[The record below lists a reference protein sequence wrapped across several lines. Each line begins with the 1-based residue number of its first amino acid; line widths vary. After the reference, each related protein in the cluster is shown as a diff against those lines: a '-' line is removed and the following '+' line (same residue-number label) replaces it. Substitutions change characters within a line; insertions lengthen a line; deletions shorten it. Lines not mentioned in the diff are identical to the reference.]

1 MQILV
6 IQTAFIGD
14 AVLGTGVLENLHQA
28 FPNADIHYMVRQ
40 GNESLF
46 VQHPFIKHVWV
57 WNKKTQKYKHLWQLL
72 LQVRKQKFDYV
83 INLQRFAA
91 TGILTA
97 FSGAKNTIGFTK
109 NPLSFLFSTKVKH
122 TISVQNTLH
131 EYERNHTLIQALTNT
146 APSKPVLYPTKAHYE
161 FVKPYQAAAYIT
173 IAPSSVWFTKQWP
186 THRWIQFIQALPQ
199 HLTIY
204 LLGAPTDAEL
214 CAAIVKQCTNYNVI
228 SLCGKLGFLQS
239 AALQQGALMNYV
251 NDSAPM
257 HFASSVNAP
266 VTAVYCSTVPSFGFG
281 PLSTQSFI
289 VETKQTLACRPCG
302 LHGKKQCPLGHFNC
316 AETIALEQLLQSLP
330 M

>member
-28 FPNADIHYMVRQ
+28 FPKADIHYMVRQ
-40 GNESLF
+40 GNEGLF
-46 VQHPFIKHVWV
+46 AEHPFIKHLWV

-72 LQVRKQKFDYV
+72 LQIRSQKFDYV

-91 TGILTA
+91 TGLLTA
-97 FSGAKNTIGFTK
+97 FSGAKHTIGFTK
-109 NPLSFLFSTKVKH
+109 NPLSLLFTTRVKH
-122 TISVQNTLH
+122 TISTQNTLH
-131 EYERNHTLIQALTNT
+131 EYERNHTLIQPLTNT
-146 APSKPVLYPTKAHYE
+146 APSKPALYPTTAHYA
-161 FVKPYQAAAYIT
+161 FVKQYQIVPYIT

-186 THRWIQFIQALPQ
+186 AHQWIRFIQALPQ
-199 HLTIY
+199 NLTIY
-204 LLGAPTDAEL
+204 LLGAPSDDEL
-214 CAAIVKQCTNYNVI
+214 CISIGQQCSTYNVI
-228 SLCGKLGFLQS
+228 SLCGKLNFLQS
-239 AALQQGALMNYV
+239 AALQQGATMNYV

-281 PLSTQSFI
+281 PLSSKSFI

-302 LHGKKQCPLGHFNC
+302 LHGKKHCPLGHFNC
-316 AETIALEQLLQSLP
+316 AETIEVSQLVSSLP